1 MRKILLSLLIFLSI
15 LSLACLKQEGK
26 KEAAAQ
32 EEAGSQ
38 EKDEYALMR
47 ERMVSNQI
55 ARRGVSDKLV
65 LSAMRK
71 VPRHLFVPEELLFS
85 IEMKFGDELDN
96 KGGISQELRQEFE
109 DNGHILSQ
117 NVSISVTKQGAVW
130 FVTDKDSG
138 KRYFVEKTGDK
149 LGIYPEKM
157 RRFAYEDRPLPIG
170 EEQTISQP
178 YIVALM
184 TELLGLK
191 GGEKVLEIGT
201 GSGYQAAVLAEIAK
215 EVYTIEIIE
224 SLANT
229 AEERLQKMG
238 YKNITVK
245 WGDGYQGWEE
255 HAPFDGVIVTAAPDH
270 IPQPLVDQLKI
281 GGRMV
286 IPVGDYFQEL
296 KLLTKTEEGVKE
308 KNVIPVRFVPMTG
321 EAQEK
326 EDE

>member
-1 MRKILLSLLIFLSI
+1 MRNILLTLLVFLSI
-15 LSLACLKQEGK
+15 LSFACLKQEK
-26 KEAAAQ
+26 KVEATAQ

-38 EKDEYALMR
+38 EKDEYAFMR
-47 ERMVSNQI
+47 ERMVSSQI
-55 ARRGVSDKLV
+55 VRRGVSDKLV

-85 IEMKFGDELDN
+85 IGMKFGDELDS

-109 DNGHILSQ
+109 DNGHLLSQ
-117 NVSISVTKQGAVW
+117 DVSISVTKRGAVW
-130 FVTDKDSG
+130 LVNDDKG
-138 KRYFVEKTGDK
+138 KRYFVERTGDK
-149 LGIYPEKM
+149 LGVYPEKM

-170 EEQTISQP
+170 EDQTISQP

-201 GSGYQAAVLAEIAK
+201 GSGYQAAILAEIAK

-308 KNVIPVRFVPMTG
+308 KSVLPVRFVPMTG

-326 EDE
+326 KDE